1 MLSVLLVLSM
11 LLSSLFYVNQ
21 APPHF
26 WLVGL
31 GGEEMLPLLDGGV
44 LTARVGESLAV
55 RLMGRDGRLN
65 VFSPQG
71 DVRETFIRDGLL
83 TVLKKFTVDD
93 VGEWVVETDEGA
105 RLTIVVEDP
114 QLKPPVSLNVWIEN
128 TTVVATVA
136 TSPNAFALF
145 MDGRGED
152 VYTPGST
159 LLMNIQGLNVQ
170 VVRFDLLKKAD
181 RIRYAGK
188 LNQLQYTVE
197 LDQVVSS
204 QFVQVRGGS
213 VSLQIPA
220 KDFSGPQGLRVLGY
234 GQYVA
239 RLVATGD
246 NRLIAEREITVVPE
260 RFRGFGGLSRSVR
273 VDLHQAMSRN
283 FTLVVGNELG
293 DVRVLQLRL
302 PVTVFNVY
310 DRTHSQRIDRY
321 QLFLENSSSQKTG
334 DTTLLAFYNSLSI
347 QDYENNTYLEPSR
360 ISTFTLAFDG
370 HVVEYNNFKF
380 SPGVPTTID
389 LNLYSLVLRL
399 VYPNGSVHR
408 GTRVVEVNGMAFRD
422 LDERLFLLPPENY
435 VIRALEP
442 KSFAPV
448 HYTLTS
454 DTVLTIMVLENAEAL
469 ASLRVSALF
478 MALLIGYASFRLF
491 RMRKT
496 FYRARSG

>member
-1 MLSVLLVLSM
+1 
-11 LLSSLFYVNQ
+11 
-21 APPHF
+21 
-26 WLVGL
+26 
-31 GGEEMLPLLDGGV
+31 
-44 LTARVGESLAV
+44 
-55 RLMGRDGRLN
+55 
-65 VFSPQG
+65 
-71 DVRETFIRDGLL
+71 
-83 TVLKKFTVDD
+83 
-93 VGEWVVETDEGA
+93 
-105 RLTIVVEDP
+105 
-114 QLKPPVSLNVWIEN
+114 
-128 TTVVATVA
+128 
-136 TSPNAFALF
+136 
-145 MDGRGED
+145 
-152 VYTPGST
+152 
-159 LLMNIQGLNVQ
+159 
-170 VVRFDLLKKAD
+170 
-181 RIRYAGK
+181 
-188 LNQLQYTVE
+188 
-197 LDQVVSS
+197 
-204 QFVQVRGGS
+204 
-213 VSLQIPA
+213 
-220 KDFSGPQGLRVLGY
+220 
-234 GQYVA
+234 
-239 RLVATGD
+239 
-246 NRLIAEREITVVPE
+246 
-260 RFRGFGGLSRSVR
+260 
-273 VDLHQAMSRN
+273 
-283 FTLVVGNELG
+283 GNELG

-478 MALLIGYASFRLF
+478 MALLLGYASFRLF